1 MAQPMSYLLFKL
13 KLEMAHISTFNNDW
27 RVQEL
32 YKEYLNN
39 FDSKGDVLPDAIVK
53 FCKK

>member
-1 MAQPMSYLLFKL
+1 MDEPMSYLLFKL
-13 KLEMAHISTFNNDW
+13 SLEMAHVPTFNNDW

-32 YKEYLNN
+32 YKKYLED
-39 FDSKGDVLPDAIVK
+39 FDTKGNAAPTSIVN

>member
-1 MAQPMSYLLFKL
+1 MSYLLFKL
-13 KLEMAHISTFNNDW
+13 SLEIAHVPTFNNDW

-32 YKEYLNN
+32 YKKYLND
-39 FDSKGDVLPDAIVK
+39 FDSKGDVIPDAIVK